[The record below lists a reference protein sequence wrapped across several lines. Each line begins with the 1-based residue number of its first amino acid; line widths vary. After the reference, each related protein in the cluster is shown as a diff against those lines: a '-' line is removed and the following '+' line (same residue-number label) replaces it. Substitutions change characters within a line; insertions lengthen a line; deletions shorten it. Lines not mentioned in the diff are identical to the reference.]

1 MPPWASVIW
10 AGSWSTC
17 RRGHAA
23 GDAEPVAVLWTVE
36 SSGRLY
42 TCAMIELPRT
52 AKGRATRA
60 RIVAAAAALVRER
73 GAAETSLDEVIER
86 AGVSKSQLYHYF
98 HDKADLLRAV
108 VTHQADQ
115 LLAGQQPQ
123 LQALDGWAAI
133 RAWFDRLV
141 TLQVERQGCGGCPIG
156 TLVPQLAETN
166 EPARAELAVSF
177 DRWEG
182 YLRDGLVAMRAREVL
197 RVDADIEAL
206 VTATMAAVQGGL
218 VLTQARRDPAQ
229 LARALDAAYAHLRA
243 QGADLTPARS
253 APQPAGAHQ
262 R

>member
-1 MPPWASVIW
+1 
-10 AGSWSTC
+10 
-17 RRGHAA
+17 
-23 GDAEPVAVLWTVE
+23 
-36 SSGRLY
+36 
-42 TCAMIELPRT
+42 MIDLPRT

-98 HDKADLLRAV
+98 QDKADLLRAV
-108 VTHQADQ
+108 VAHQADR
-115 LLAGQQPQ
+115 LLATQEPQ
-123 LQALDGWAAI
+123 LQALDGWGAI

-141 TLQVERQGCGGCPIG
+141 TLQVERHGCGGCPIG
-156 TLVPQLAETN
+156 SLVPQLAETN

-182 YLRDGLVAMRAREVL
+182 YLREGLVAMQAREEL
-197 RVDADIEAL
+197 WADADIEAL

-229 LARALDAAYAHLRA
+229 LARALDAAYAHLRT
-243 QGADLTPARS
+243 QRADPTSVRS
-253 APQPAGAHQ
+253 APHQAPA
-262 R
+262 RER